1 MLFNSLNFIIFLF
14 AVVIFYYLLPKNTW
28 RKVFL
33 LGASYYFYACFD
45 LTMLPILLA
54 VTGVAYVYGRIRES
68 QILKHVQNDTM
79 GNNWSV
85 NLKSG
90 KGLLVV
96 TIVVLLLPLLT
107 FKYLDFLMDST
118 KDILWLASI
127 TVEMPDFELFLPIGI
142 SFYTFMAVGYVVD
155 VYKGK
160 VPVEKNAL
168 DFALFVGFFPQIA
181 SGPIGRAGQ
190 LIPQLKEKKTLL
202 YKNLSNGVKM
212 MLWGFFMKLV
222 VGDRAGIYVD
232 TVFGNYTH
240 HNGVSLMLATFMYTI
255 QIYCDFA
262 GYSLIAIGAA
272 RTMGIELME
281 NFHRPYFATSVADF
295 WRKWHISL
303 STWFRDYV
311 YFPCGGSRCSKPKM
325 YRNLMITFLVSGLW
339 HGAAY
344 NFIIWGGYHGVN
356 QILGRLL
363 QPAKDKVRNIL
374 HMGDNSKVRR
384 VLDILI
390 TFCIV
395 AYGWMLFYAPN
406 MQFIVDVTKGY
417 FNFGMPYI
425 HQTTIFFFG
434 IGFAIL
440 FLKDYK
446 DEYLSTMVVEY
457 ADRHP
462 KITMVCNYLKY
473 ALLAVL
479 IVYIGVLGGGQF
491 IYFKF

>member
-14 AVVIFYYLLPKNTW
+14 AVVVIYYLLPRNSW
-28 RKVFL
+28 RKMFL
-33 LGASYYFYACFD
+33 LGASYYFYACFE

-54 VTGVAYVYGRIRES
+54 VTGVAYAYGMYLTKTEKRS
-68 QILKHVQNDTM
+68 
-79 GNNWSV
+79 
-85 NLKSG
+85 
-90 KGLLVV
+90 KGLLAS
-96 TIVVLLLPLLT
+96 TIVLLLLPLLS

-118 KDILWLASI
+118 GDLLSLASLTI
-127 TVEMPDFELFLPIGI
+127 EMPDFELFLPIGI

-155 VYKGK
+155 VFKAK
-160 VPVEKNAL
+160 VPVEKNLL

-190 LIPQLKEKKTLL
+190 LIPQLKKKQPLL
-202 YKNLSNGVKM
+202 YSNLSVGAKM

-232 TVFGNYTH
+232 TVFGNYMH
-240 HNGVSLMLATFMYTI
+240 HNGGSLMLATFMYTI

-281 NFHRPYFATSVADF
+281 NFRRPYFATSVADF

-344 NFIIWGGYHGVN
+344 NFILWGGVSWC
-356 QILGRLL
+356 
-363 QPAKDKVRNIL
+363 KSNIW
-374 HMGDNSKVRR
+374 
-384 VLDILI
+384 
-390 TFCIV
+390 
-395 AYGWMLFYAPN
+395 A
-406 MQFIVDVTKGY
+406 
-417 FNFGMPYI
+417 
-425 HQTTIFFFG
+425 
-434 IGFAIL
+434 FA
-440 FLKDYK
+440 
-446 DEYLSTMVVEY
+446 T
-457 ADRHP
+457 A
-462 KITMVCNYLKY
+462 C
-473 ALLAVL
+473 
-479 IVYIGVLGGGQF
+479 
-491 IYFKF
+491 